1 MPFEHIITVC
11 EHTTKQMYGQD
22 CDNENMDTPQIQISP
37 EQLNIV
43 LGRRN
48 EGDTYPEQYI
58 DRKAWQPFLDTGY
71 TEWLKTRVLYKE
83 TL

>member
-1 MPFEHIITVC
+1 MWNSDE
-11 EHTTKQMYGQD
+11 D
-22 CDNENMDTPQIQISP
+22 DMDKPQIQISP

-58 DRKAWQPFLDTGY
+58 DRKAWQPFLEAGY

-83 TL
+83 TLWYNGSAEIALQSLIFCW